1 MEEIYIDYNGINH
14 LESELDNCAEIIRT
28 DSKKI
33 LEYVSE
39 INNVWKGTAA
49 NIFSSRISEYAEA
62 FQDCYNKLDKDAETL
77 RLSGKAYKKFETH
90 YLNKKI

>member
-14 LESELDNCAEIIRT
+14 LKSELDDCAEIIRT

-62 FQDCYNKLDKDAETL
+62 FQDKSKYRCCFQTFWRKYV
-77 RLSGKAYKKFETH
+77 H
-90 YLNKKI
+90 YSS

>member
-14 LESELDNCAEIIRT
+14 LESELDDCAEIIRT

-39 INNVWKGTAA
+39 INNV
-49 NIFSSRISEYAEA
+49 
-62 FQDCYNKLDKDAETL
+62 
-77 RLSGKAYKKFETH
+77 
-90 YLNKKI
+90 

>member
-14 LESELDNCAEIIRT
+14 LKSELDDCAEIIRT

-49 NIFSSRISEYAEA
+49 NIF
-62 FQDCYNKLDKDAETL
+62 
-77 RLSGKAYKKFETH
+77 
-90 YLNKKI
+90 